1 MIKPAD
7 LFVSKVRIEKFA
19 SKAITSLN
27 LLIDEVKKEV
37 IDLDL
42 IYDYS
47 REAQGYL
54 NLVHQQI
61 MGLGRLW
68 ATTQG
73 MAEHQASADK
83 GSEEE

>member
-1 MIKPAD
+1 MIKPND
-7 LFVSKVRIEKFA
+7 LFVSKIRIEKFA

-61 MGLGRLW
+61 IGLGRLW

-73 MAEHQASADK
+73 MAEHQASTDNSK
-83 GSEEE
+83 EG

>member
-1 MIKPAD
+1 MIKPKD

-19 SKAITSLN
+19 SKAITSLT

-47 REAQGYL
+47 REA
-54 NLVHQQI
+54 
-61 MGLGRLW
+61 
-68 ATTQG
+68 
-73 MAEHQASADK
+73 K
-83 GSEEE
+83 GI